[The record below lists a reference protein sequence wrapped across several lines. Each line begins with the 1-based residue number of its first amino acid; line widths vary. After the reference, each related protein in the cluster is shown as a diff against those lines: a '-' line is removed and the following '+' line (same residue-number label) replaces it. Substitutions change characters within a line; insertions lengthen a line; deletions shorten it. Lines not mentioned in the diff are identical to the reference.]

1 MFDFEYT
8 WQMWENR
15 KGWGPI
21 SGSNLDIILYLHM
34 LYVNSSSRSTE
45 NSYCNE
51 TVILTFA
58 L

>member
-21 SGSNLDIILYLHM
+21 SGSNLDIILYICYM
-34 LYVNSSSRSTE
+34 L
-45 NSYCNE
+45 
-51 TVILTFA
+51 IA
-58 L
+58 LLEVLKIHTAMKL